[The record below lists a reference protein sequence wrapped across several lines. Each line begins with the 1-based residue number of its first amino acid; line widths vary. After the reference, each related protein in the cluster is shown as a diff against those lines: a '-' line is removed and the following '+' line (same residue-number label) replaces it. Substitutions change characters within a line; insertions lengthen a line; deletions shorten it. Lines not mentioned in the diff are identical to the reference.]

1 MFAVATLRMKPR
13 KRLRPRSALG
23 QLSGDAHPRSAGR
36 VLPSPF
42 AVAISWLKPIP
53 PMRPRS
59 APGQRSV
66 VIQAENAGRVL
77 IQFAVASERV
87 KPILL
92 LRPRAPGQLMR
103 DAQDEDAGRALF
115 LEMMNEH

>member
-1 MFAVATLRMKPR
+1 M
-13 KRLRPRSALG
+13 
-23 QLSGDAHPRSAGR
+23 
-36 VLPSPF
+36 F

-92 LRPRAPGQLMR
+92 LRPRSAPGHQGV
-103 DAQDEDAGRALF
+103 DAQAARAGRALP
-115 LEMMNEH
+115 LPVIR